1 VLDAGIDALRGKSV
15 ALTQLFIEWVEQRC
29 AGQELSLASPRASER
44 RGSQVCF
51 SHPHAYA
58 VMQALIKRGVIG
70 DFRAPDILRFGFAP
84 LYVGY
89 ADVWDAVQ
97 ALHQVLAEHEWQRA
111 EFHTREA
118 VT

>member
-1 VLDAGIDALRGKSV
+1 
-15 ALTQLFIEWVEQRC
+15 
-29 AGQELSLASPRASER
+29 
-44 RGSQVCF
+44 
-51 SHPHAYA
+51 
-58 VMQALIKRGVIG
+58 MQALIKRGVIG

-97 ALHQVLAEHEWQRA
+97 ALQEVLEHQEWQRA
-111 EFHTREA
+111 EFHARDV

>member
-1 VLDAGIDALRGKSV
+1 MRAKSI
-15 ALTQLFIEWVEQRC
+15 ALTQLFIELVEHRC
-29 AGQELSLASPRASER
+29 AAHVLLVSPRNSEH

-70 DFRAPDILRFGFAP
+70 DFRAPDILRFGLAP

-89 ADVWDAVQ
+89 ADVWNAVE
-97 ALHQVLAEHEWQRA
+97 ALHHVLVGHEWQRA
-111 EFHTREA
+111 EFQTREA